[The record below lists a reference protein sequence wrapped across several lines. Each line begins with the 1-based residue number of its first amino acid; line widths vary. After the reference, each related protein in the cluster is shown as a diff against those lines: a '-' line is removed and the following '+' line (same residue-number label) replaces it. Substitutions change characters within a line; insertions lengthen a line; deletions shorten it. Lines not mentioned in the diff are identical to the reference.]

1 MKNHKLAIELIAT
14 DILNQNSEAVGNENK
29 PNYSNR
35 DFMNCVIIFQNAL
48 MDKMYDNQDYDK
60 MSLEDRMNMSIKCG
74 QDLRKLIFTYTN
86 LDTHIVEEFL

>member
-60 MSLEDRMNMSIKCG
+60 MSLEDRMNMTIKCG
-74 QDLRKLIFTYTN
+74 EDLRKLIFTYTN
-86 LDTHIVEEFL
+86 LDTHKVEEFL

>member
-1 MKNHKLAIELIAT
+1 MKNHKLALELIAT
-14 DILNQNSEAVGNENK
+14 DMLNENAKAVGNENK

-60 MSLEDRMNMSIKCG
+60 MSLEDRINMSVKCG

-86 LDTHIVEEFL
+86 LDTHKVEDFL

>member
-14 DILNQNSEAVGNENK
+14 DILNQNSEAVGNKNK

-60 MSLEDRMNMSIKCG
+60 MSLKDRMNMTIKCG

-86 LDTHIVEEFL
+86 LDTHKVEEFL

>member
-60 MSLEDRMNMSIKCG
+60 MSLEDRMNMTFKCG
-74 QDLRKLIFTYTN
+74 EDLRKLIFTYTN
-86 LDTHIVEEFL
+86 LDTHKVEEFL

>member
-14 DILNQNSEAVGNENK
+14 DILNQNSEAVSNENK

-60 MSLEDRMNMSIKCG
+60 MSLEDRMNMTIKCG
-74 QDLRKLIFTYTN
+74 EDLRKLIFTYTN
-86 LDTHIVEEFL
+86 LDTHLVEEFL

>member
-60 MSLEDRMNMSIKCG
+60 MSLEDRINMTFKCG
-74 QDLRKLIFTYTN
+74 EDLRKLIFTYTN
-86 LDTHIVEEFL
+86 LDTHKVEEFL

>member
-60 MSLEDRMNMSIKCG
+60 MSLEDRMNMTIKCG
-74 QDLRKLIFTYTN
+74 EDLRKLIFTYTN

>member
-60 MSLEDRMNMSIKCG
+60 MSLEDRMNMTFKCG
-74 QDLRKLIFTYTN
+74 EDLRKLIFTYTN